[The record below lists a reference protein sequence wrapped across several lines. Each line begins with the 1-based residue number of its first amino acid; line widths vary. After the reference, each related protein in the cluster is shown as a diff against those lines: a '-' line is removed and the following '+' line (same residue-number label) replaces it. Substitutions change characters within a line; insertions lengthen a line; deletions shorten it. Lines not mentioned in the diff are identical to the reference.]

1 MHPSSNISIFISL
14 KWKALLLTS
23 LVLLMVTGIFISS
36 TYLELQNQFNE
47 RRENSQKQY
56 SLQVEALLKQFSN
69 RLLTLSS
76 FIANLQTTEAAFDI
90 QHQKKAIEK
99 FDSLSFNLGFNMGIE
114 VATIV
119 TADGKTIAQLR
130 SSDNTKLNENIYS
143 AVSVVVATE
152 KPTTLIDCLSNCLV
166 YAIAPV
172 LSQKGVDRGL
182 VGAIVIASSLADVIR
197 DFQSVSGTD
206 IAIIVQSQS
215 PTKEKSHWLESW
227 NSSII
232 GLTNSDRNIEL
243 IRSFSNEKKHIDSVF
258 KATQFLY
265 QDKQYQI
272 VIRPLPDLNLT
283 DKAYLAIIADI
294 TEAIQ
299 HIHNSTTHSIFIGV
313 SGFLL
318 SEIFLLFI
326 LWSPMSSLRRSAE
339 NLPLLADGEFDKV
352 RIAISSSRSKRMFG
366 DEVDVLNETTISL
379 TDQLESLNHE
389 VASRMEEIIRE
400 KNFVNNVL
408 DTAQAIILTQ
418 NENQEIL
425 MINPYGAKIMGFKQE
440 ELQGL
445 HFSKLLLQQ
454 NKQNKNIDYIK
465 DIITG
470 LHEHIEF
477 ECDIQ
482 CKDENI
488 LNVVWQHSKLKSKIK
503 DGPVILSVGMDIT
516 ARKKAE
522 MRLAWLADHDP
533 LTGLYNRRRF
543 ESELEDAIALAKR
556 YRHSGALLF
565 FDLDQFKYVNDT
577 SGHAAGDRLLVML
590 SNKIPLLLREV
601 DIIGRLGG
609 DEFGVIL
616 SHANAAVA
624 IQVAKKILNHI
635 RDTEFQVGDRVHK
648 ISASIG
654 IALFPEHGSDV
665 QDLLARTDLAMY
677 HVKESGRGGWY
688 LLSTNDD
695 SHRIMQERVLWK
707 QRMEIALAENLFV
720 LYVQPIVNIKS
731 GLTSHYEVLLRMRGE
746 GTTLIAPSH
755 FIEIAEHTG
764 LIHTLDRMVLSQA
777 AFQLALLNDLG
788 KDITLTVNLSGHA
801 FTDPELLNHIKKV
814 IHQNKLNPKQIIF
827 EMTETAAVTDFDSV
841 LELMKSINSIGCL
854 FALDDFGTGFSS
866 FSYLRQL
873 PFEYIKIDGS
883 FIRNLRTRPDDQVLV
898 KAIAD
903 IAFAFNKKTIAEQV
917 EDAETLD
924 YLKEIGIDYS
934 QGFYTGRPMEIMEAF
949 RLIGLDS

>member
-1 MHPSSNISIFISL
+1 MRPTGNIGIFISL

-23 LVLLMVTGIFISS
+23 LVLLMVTGIFI
-36 TYLELQNQFNE
+36 TLNYFELQNQSVA
-47 RRENSQKQY
+47 RRDTLQKQY
-56 SLQVEALLKQFSN
+56 SVQVQALLNQFSN
-69 RLLTLSS
+69 RLLMLSTFLAS
-76 FIANLQTTEAAFDI
+76 LQTTQTAFNFSR
-90 QHQKKAIEK
+90 HKSSVEN
-99 FDSLSFNLGFNMGIE
+99 FDPLSYSLELNMGIE
-114 VATIV
+114 VVTV
-119 TADGKTIAQLR
+119 MTADGRRLAQQPRTDKDDL
-130 SSDNTKLNENIYS
+130 DVNIVS
-143 AVSVVVATE
+143 AVRSVVATE
-152 KPTTLIDCLSNCLV
+152 KPTTLIDCSNNCLQ

-172 LSQKGVDRGL
+172 LSEKGVL
-182 VGAIVIASSLADVIR
+182 GAIVIAASLADVIL
-197 DFQSVSGTD
+197 DFKGVSGTD
-206 IAIIVQSQS
+206 IGLIVQSQS
-215 PTKEKSHWLESW
+215 STKDKLRWIDSW
-227 NSSII
+227 NSNII
-232 GLTNSDRNIEL
+232 ALTNSDNNIEL
-243 IRSFSNEKKHIDSVF
+243 MRSFSYVQNNISTIHN
-258 KATQFLY
+258 ATQFFF
-265 QDKQYQI
+265 QDRQYQI
-272 VIRPLPDLNLT
+272 RIYPLSGFNQT

-294 TEAIQ
+294 TDAMQ
-299 HIHNSTTHSIFIGV
+299 HIRNATSRSILIGIG
-313 SGFLL
+313 GFLL

-352 RIAISSSRSKRMFG
+352 RMAISINRKKRLFT
-366 DEVDVLNETTISL
+366 DEVDVLNETAISL
-379 TDQLESLNHE
+379 THQLEALNLE

-418 NENQEIL
+418 NTNQDII
-425 MINPYGAKIMGFKQE
+425 MINPYGSEIMGYTQD
-440 ELQGL
+440 ELQGFR
-445 HFSKLLLQQ
+445 FSDLLVQQ
-454 NKQNKNIDYIK
+454 NKQNQASQYLKEIADGIC
-465 DIITG
+465 
-470 LHEHIEF
+470 EHMEM

-482 CKDENI
+482 CKNYNI
-488 LNVVWQHSKLKSKIK
+488 LNVVWQHSKLKSIMVN
-503 DGPVILSVGMDIT
+503 GPVILSVGMDIT

-522 MRLAWLADHDP
+522 VRLAWLADHDP

-543 ESELEDAIALAKR
+543 EKELEDAIALAKR
-556 YRHSGALLF
+556 YRHSGALLY

-590 SNKIPLLLREV
+590 SSKIPLLLREV
-601 DIIGRLGG
+601 DIVGRLGG

-616 SHANAAVA
+616 SHSNAAVA

-635 RDTEFQVGDRVHK
+635 RETEFQVEDRVHK

-654 IALFPEHGSDV
+654 VALFPEHGSDV

-695 SHRIMQERVLWK
+695 SHRVMQERVLWK
-707 QRMEIALAENLFV
+707 QRMEIALSENLFV
-720 LYVQPIVNIKS
+720 LFVQPIVNIKN

-746 GTTLIAPSH
+746 GSTLIAPSH

-777 AFQLALLNDLG
+777 ALQLALLNDLSR
-788 KDITLTVNLSGHA
+788 DITLTVNLSGHA
-801 FTDPELLNHIKKV
+801 FTDPDLLNHIRQV
-814 IHQNKLNPKQIIF
+814 IHNNKLNPKQIIF

-841 LELMKSINSIGCL
+841 LALMKAINSIGCL

-898 KAIAD
+898 KAIAE
-903 IAFAFNKKTIAEQV
+903 IAVAFNKKTIAEQV
-917 EDAETLD
+917 EDAETLA

-934 QGFYTGRPMEIMEAF
+934 QGFYTGRPLEITEAF
-949 RLIGLDS
+949 RLIREGKS

>member
-1 MHPSSNISIFISL
+1 M
-14 KWKALLLTS
+14 LTS
-23 LVLLMVTGIFISS
+23 LILLMVTGIFISS
-36 TYLELQNQFNE
+36 NYLELQNQITE
-47 RRENSQKQY
+47 RRDNLQKQY
-56 SLQVEALLKQFSN
+56 SVQVQALLNQFSN
-69 RLLTLSS
+69 RLLMLST
-76 FIANLQTTEAAFDI
+76 FIASLQTTQAAFDF
-90 QHQKKAIEK
+90 QRQKSAIDN
-99 FDSLSFNLGFNMGIE
+99 FDPLSYSLELNMGIE

-119 TADGKTIAQLR
+119 TSDGKKITQFR
-130 SSDNTKLNENIYS
+130 RNNNTELNLNIYS
-143 AVSVVVATE
+143 SVSAVVATE
-152 KPTTLIDCLSNCLV
+152 KPTTLIDCSNNCLQ

-172 LSQKGVDRGL
+172 LSQKGVL
-182 VGAIVIASSLADVIR
+182 GAIVIAASLADVIL
-197 DFQSVSGTD
+197 DFKGVSGTD
-206 IAIIVQSQS
+206 IGLIVQSQS
-215 PTKEKSHWLESW
+215 PTKDNTRWVESW
-227 NSSII
+227 SSTVIA
-232 GLTNSDRNIEL
+232 LTNSEKNIDL
-243 IRSFSNEKKHIDSVF
+243 IHSFSIEHNDLDVISN
-258 KATQFLY
+258 ATHYLY
-265 QDKQYQI
+265 QERQYQI
-272 VIRPLPDLNLT
+272 RIFPVTGFNQT

-294 TEAIQ
+294 TEATQ
-299 HIHNSTTHSIFIGV
+299 HIHNATRHSIFIGIG
-313 SGFLL
+313 GFLL

-326 LWSPMSSLRRSAE
+326 LWSPMSSLRRAAE

-352 RIAISSSRSKRMFG
+352 RIAISTSRNHRVFG

-379 TDQLESLNHE
+379 TDQLETLNHE

-418 NENQEIL
+418 NDQQEII
-425 MINPYGAKIMGFKQE
+425 MINPYGSKIMGYDQE
-440 ELQGL
+440 ELRGL
-445 HFSKLLLQQ
+445 HFSNLLLQKSNQ
-454 NKQNKNIDYIK
+454 NTYLEYLK
-465 DIITG
+465 DIIKG
-470 LHEHIEF
+470 NHEHIEI

-482 CKDENI
+482 CKDNNI
-488 LNVVWQHSKLKSKIK
+488 LNVVWQHSTLKTNIQN
-503 DGPVILSVGMDIT
+503 GPVILSVGMDIT

-522 MRLAWLADHDP
+522 LRLAWLADHDP

-543 ESELEDAIALAKR
+543 EYELEEAIALAKR
-556 YRHSGALLF
+556 YKHSGALLF

-609 DEFGVIL
+609 DEFGIIL

-635 RDTEFQVGDRVHK
+635 RETEFQVGDRVHK

-654 IALFPEHGSDV
+654 VALFPEHGSDV

-707 QRMEIALAENLFV
+707 QRMEIALTENLFV
-720 LYVQPIVNIKS
+720 LFVQPIVNIIS
-731 GLTSHYEVLLRMRGE
+731 GQTSHYEVLLRMRGE

-764 LIHTLDRMVLSQA
+764 LIHTLDRMVLSKA
-777 AFQLALLNDLG
+777 AFQLAMLKDFG
-788 KDITLTVNLSGHA
+788 KDITLTINLSGHA

-814 IHQNKLNPKQIIF
+814 IQDNNLNPKQIIF

-917 EDAETLD
+917 EDAETLA

-934 QGFYTGRPMEIMEAF
+934 QGYYTGRPMEITEAF
-949 RLIGLDS
+949 RLISSDNVS

>member
-1 MHPSSNISIFISL
+1 MRPTGNIRIFISL

-23 LVLLMVTGIFISS
+23 LVLLMVTGIFI
-36 TYLELQNQFNE
+36 TLNYFELQNQFVA
-47 RRENSQKQY
+47 RRDTLQKQY
-56 SLQVEALLKQFSN
+56 SVQVQALLNQFSN
-69 RLLTLSS
+69 RLLMLSTFLAS
-76 FIANLQTTEAAFDI
+76 LQTTQTAFNFSR
-90 QHQKKAIEK
+90 HKSSVEN
-99 FDSLSFNLGFNMGIE
+99 FDPLSYSLVLNMGIE
-114 VATIV
+114 VVTVMTAEGRRLAQQPRTNKDDLDPNIV
-119 TADGKTIAQLR
+119 
-130 SSDNTKLNENIYS
+130 S
-143 AVSVVVATE
+143 AVGSVVATE
-152 KPTTLIDCLSNCLV
+152 KPTTLIDCSNNCLQ

-172 LSQKGVDRGL
+172 LSEKGVL
-182 VGAIVIASSLADVIR
+182 GAIVIAASLADVIL
-197 DFQSVSGTD
+197 DFKGVSGTD
-206 IAIIVQSQS
+206 IGLIVQSQS
-215 PTKEKSHWLESW
+215 STKDKLRWIDSW
-227 NSSII
+227 NSNII
-232 GLTNSDRNIEL
+232 ALTNSDNNIEL
-243 IRSFSNEKKHIDSVF
+243 MRSFSQVQNNISIIHN
-258 KATQFLY
+258 ATQFVF
-265 QDKQYQI
+265 QDRQYQI
-272 VIRPLPDLNLT
+272 RIYPLSGFNQT

-294 TEAIQ
+294 TDAME
-299 HIHNSTTHSIFIGV
+299 HIRNATSRSILIGIG
-313 SGFLL
+313 GFLL

-352 RIAISSSRSKRMFG
+352 RMAIFINRKKRLFT
-366 DEVDVLNETTISL
+366 DEVDVLNETAISL
-379 TDQLESLNHE
+379 THQLEALNQE

-418 NENQEIL
+418 NTNQDII
-425 MINPYGAKIMGFKQE
+425 MINPYGSEIMGYTQD
-440 ELQGL
+440 ELQGFR
-445 HFSKLLLQQ
+445 FSDLLVQQ
-454 NKQNKNIDYIK
+454 NKQNQASQYLKEIADGIC
-465 DIITG
+465 D
-470 LHEHIEF
+470 HIEI

-482 CKDENI
+482 CKNYNI
-488 LNVVWQHSKLKSKIK
+488 LNVVWQHSKLKSIMV

-522 MRLAWLADHDP
+522 VRLAWLADHDP

-543 ESELEDAIALAKR
+543 EKELEDAIALAKR
-556 YRHSGALLF
+556 YRHSGALLY

-590 SNKIPLLLREV
+590 SSKIPLLLREV
-601 DIIGRLGG
+601 DIVGRLGG

-616 SHANAAVA
+616 SHSNAAVA

-635 RDTEFQVGDRVHK
+635 RETEFQVEDRVHK

-654 IALFPEHGSDV
+654 VALFPEHGSDV

-688 LLSTNDD
+688 LLSSNDD
-695 SHRIMQERVLWK
+695 SHRVMQERVLWK
-707 QRMEIALAENLFV
+707 QRMEIALSENLFV
-720 LYVQPIVNIKS
+720 LFVQPIVNIKN

-746 GTTLIAPSH
+746 GSTLIAPSH

-777 AFQLALLNDLG
+777 ALQLALLNDLG
-788 KDITLTVNLSGHA
+788 RDITLTVNLSGHA
-801 FTDPELLNHIKKV
+801 FTDPDLLNHIRQV
-814 IHQNKLNPKQIIF
+814 IHNNKLNPKQIIF

-841 LELMKSINSIGCL
+841 LALMKAINSIGCL

-898 KAIAD
+898 KAIAE
-903 IAFAFNKKTIAEQV
+903 IAVAFNKKTIAEQV
-917 EDAETLD
+917 EDAETLA

-934 QGFYTGRPMEIMEAF
+934 QGFYTGRPLEITDAF
-949 RLIGLDS
+949 RLIREGKS